1 MLETQKPISGL
12 RKGFTLIELLV
23 VIAIIAILIALLL
36 PAVQQAREAARRSS
50 CKNNLKQLGLAFHNY
65 NETHTIFP
73 PASVSSSAIGAFAL
87 ILPYMEQSALYD
99 KWNFSL
105 PQNDAANA
113 SASSTPVI
121 AYFCPSKPRSSL
133 NSSSTAYG
141 DYAVS
146 SGTGHSNSATHSNW
160 KGMFNQNSNTRLR
173 DVTDGTTNTFMAG
186 EKTTKE
192 STALISCQY
201 RWGWHATRN
210 TQQVRINETV
220 VTASPVRIFDDN
232 TANFGSD
239 HVGGAHFVFA
249 DGSVH
254 FLSENMD
261 FELYQNLSNK
271 ADGNVVSFP

>member
-1 MLETQKPISGL
+1 MLDTQKPISGI

-73 PASVSSSAIGAFAL
+73 PASINPSAIGAFAF
-87 ILPYMEQSALYD
+87 ILPFMEQSALYN
-99 KWNFSL
+99 KWNFEL
-105 PQNDAANA
+105 PQLDAANV
-113 SASSTPVI
+113 SASNTPVI

-133 NSSSTAYG
+133 NNSSNAFG

-146 SGTGHSNSATHSNW
+146 SGTGNSNSGVHSNW

-192 STALISCQY
+192 STALTSCQY

-210 TQQVRINETV
+210 TQQARINETV
-220 VTASPVRIFDDN
+220 VTTTPARAWNDD

-271 ADGNVVSFP
+271 ADGKVTSFP

>member
-1 MLETQKPISGL
+1 MLETQKKPVDI

-50 CKNNLKQLGLAFHNY
+50 CKNNLKQIGLALHNY

-73 PASVSSSAIGAFAL
+73 PASVAPNAIGGFAF
-87 ILPYMEQSALYD
+87 ILPYLEQSALYN

-105 PQNDAANA
+105 PQTDAANKEA
-113 SASSTPVI
+113 TSSPVI
-121 AYFCPSKPRSSL
+121 AYFCPSKPRPSL
-133 NSSSTAYG
+133 NSSVNAYG
-141 DYAVS
+141 DYALS
-146 SGTGHSNSATHSNW
+146 SGTGHSNSGSTSNW

-173 DVTDGTTNTFMAG
+173 DVTDGATNTFAVG
-186 EKTTKE
+186 EKRTVEASLT
-192 STALISCQY
+192 SSQY

-210 TQQVRINETV
+210 TQKARINETLS
-220 VTASPVRIFDDN
+220 TASPVISWDDN
-232 TANFGSD
+232 SANFGSE

-254 FLSENMD
+254 FLSENMN
-261 FELYQNLSNK
+261 FTVYQNLSNK
-271 ADGNVVSFP
+271 ADGNVVQFP